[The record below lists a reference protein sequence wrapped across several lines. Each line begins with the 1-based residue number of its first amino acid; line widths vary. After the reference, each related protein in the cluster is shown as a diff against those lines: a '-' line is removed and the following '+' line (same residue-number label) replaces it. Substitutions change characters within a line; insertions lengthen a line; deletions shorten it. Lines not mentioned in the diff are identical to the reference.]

1 MKIRV
6 LIGIASLVALAV
18 LAITVNPF
26 FWAMFFGGCVPWAQ
40 AAWERRRRAFR

>member
-18 LAITVNPF
+18 LAIIVNPF